1 LSESVGDGRDPKPGA
16 GGSKRDR
23 RASERRKLRSVDMQ
37 FQFRACDT
45 RKPLAAPRRLAEH
58 RDRLFALIREY
69 RQTVERQRGLNAAI
83 RILRE
88 ILPCSGAY
96 FAMTE
101 SPYCDEHRR
110 LLEDIR
116 QTLDRCSTPG
126 TKPMAAE
133 LSHALDGLVLH
144 EAAIRLRTSSHLP

>member
-1 LSESVGDGRDPKPGA
+1 MVIALNPSYSQVAQSANDGRLNEG
-16 GGSKRDR
+16 
-23 RASERRKLRSVDMQ
+23 KLHSVDMQ

-45 RKPLAAPRRLAEH
+45 GQLVAAPSRPAQH
-58 RDRLFALIREY
+58 RNRLFALIREY
-69 RQTVERQRGLNAAI
+69 RQTVEGEREVNAAI

-96 FAMTE
+96 FAMAE

-116 QTLDRCSTPG
+116 QTLDRCSTSG
-126 TKPMAAE
+126 NKPMAAE

-144 EAAIRLRTSSHLP
+144 VAAVRLRPSCDLP

>member
-1 LSESVGDGRDPKPGA
+1 MVIALTPSQSQVAQSANDGRLNEG
-16 GGSKRDR
+16 
-23 RASERRKLRSVDMQ
+23 KLLSVDMQ

-45 RKPLAAPRRLAEH
+45 GQPLAAPSRLAQH
-58 RDRLFALIREY
+58 RNRLFALVREY
-69 RQTVERQRGLNAAI
+69 RQTVERERGLNAAI

-96 FAMTE
+96 FAMSE

-116 QTLDRCSTPG
+116 QTLDRCSASG
-126 TKPMAAE
+126 AKPMAAE

-144 EAAIRLRTSSHLP
+144 ETAIRLRTSCDLP

>member
-1 LSESVGDGRDPKPGA
+1 MVIALTTSHSQVALSANDGRLKQGKP
-16 GGSKRDR
+16 
-23 RASERRKLRSVDMQ
+23 RSVDMQ

-45 RKPLAAPRRLAEH
+45 TRILAASGPLAQLRN
-58 RDRLFALIREY
+58 RLFALIREY
-69 RQTVERQRGLNAAI
+69 RQTVESDRGLNAAI
-83 RILRE
+83 RILGE

-96 FAMTE
+96 FAMTQ

-116 QTLDRCSTPG
+116 QILDRCSASSA
-126 TKPMAAE
+126 KPMAAE

-144 EAAIRLRTSSHLP
+144 EAAIRLRTSCDLP

>member
-1 LSESVGDGRDPKPGA
+1 MVIALTPSHSQVA
-16 GGSKRDR
+16 QSANDR
-23 RASERRKLRSVDMQ
+23 RLNEGKLRSVDMQ

-45 RKPLAAPRRLAEH
+45 GQLLAAPSRPAQH
-58 RDRLFALIREY
+58 RNRLFALIREY
-69 RQTVERQRGLNAAI
+69 RQTVEREREAAI

-96 FAMTE
+96 FAMAE

-110 LLEDIR
+110 LLEDMR
-116 QTLDRCSTPG
+116 QTLDRCSASG
-126 TKPMAAE
+126 AKPMAAE

-144 EAAIRLRTSSHLP
+144 EAAIRLRTSCDLP